1 MKSRKIIYG
10 SIAIGMCVAVVSGVI
25 IYHIMYFSDVKI
37 SFLDIGQGDAT
48 LISKGSQQILIDGG
62 PDSTVLL
69 EQLGKHLPF
78 WDRNI
83 EIVIATHSDGDHI
96 DGLIGV
102 FENYSVDQFWHT
114 NAGKDTSIHRE
125 LMHQVKNEDKIMD
138 IIAYRGLEAMIDV
151 DTRLSVVYPFD
162 GDVNNIDDINDAS
175 IATILYVGNEIFYL
189 GGDLSSEIEDIL
201 PVGAEITVVKAS
213 HHGSKSS
220 TSEIFLNKTKPRDVI
235 ISAGKDNRY
244 GHPHFDVVDR
254 ISSRDINIF
263 RTDRDGTIVYNC
275 SDDNCNIIL
284 NN

>member
-10 SIAIGMCVAVVSGVI
+10 SIAIGMCVVIVSGVI
-25 IYHIMYFSDVKI
+25 IYHIMHFNDVKI

-69 EQLGKHLPF
+69 EQLGKQLPF

-114 NAGKDTSIHRE
+114 NAGKDTSIHRA
-125 LMHQVKNEDKIMD
+125 LMHQVKNEADIMD

-151 DTRLSVVYPFD
+151 NTRLSVIYPFD
-162 GDVNNIDDINDAS
+162 SDVSDIDDINDAS
-175 IATILYVGNEIFYL
+175 IATILYVGDEIFYL
-189 GGDLSSEIEDIL
+189 GGDLSSEIEDVL
-201 PVGAEITVVKAS
+201 PIDDEITVVKAS

-235 ISAGKDNRY
+235 TSAGKDNRY
-244 GHPHFDVVDR
+244 GHPHFDVLNR
-254 ISSRDINIF
+254 LESMDINIF
-263 RTDRDGTIVYNC
+263 RTDTDGTIIYNC
-275 SDDNCNIIL
+275 NNDSCNIIL